1 MSLTV
6 RFYAE
11 LVELSRRRELT
22 LADGPLRSVKDVVE
36 SLGVPHPEVGL
47 LLLDGVPVG
56 FDHRVGG
63 PADDGRDRRLAV
75 FPPWRTL
82 PLPAAATPTPAPG
95 DPTRFVLDVHLGA
108 LARRLRWLGMDCW
121 YRRDADDAEL
131 AAVAVDQVRILL
143 TRDRGLLR
151 RGIVVHGYLP
161 RADDPDAQTLEV
173 VDRYGLVRH
182 LDPGSRCV
190 HCNARL
196 EAVGPDEVAE
206 VVPPRSLR
214 AFNEFA
220 RCRDCGRVFWPGSH
234 HEALQ
239 ELLARIEAA
248 GRDLG
253 RDQRP

>member
-1 MSLTV
+1 MGLTV

-56 FDHRVGG
+56 FDHQVGG

-82 PLPAAATPTPAPG
+82 PLPAAATLVPAPS

-131 AAVAVDQVRILL
+131 ARVAVDEARILL

-151 RGIVVHGYLP
+151 RRIVVHGYLP

-173 VDRYGLVRH
+173 AQRYQLTRH

-190 HCNARL
+190 HCNGRL
-196 EAVGPDEVAE
+196 EAVDGDDVAE
-206 VVPPRSLR
+206 GVPPRSR
-214 AFNEFA
+214 AAFDAFA
-220 RCRDCGRVFWPGSH
+220 RCRGCDRVFWPGSH
-234 HEALQ
+234 HDALQ
-239 ELLARIEAA
+239 ELLVRIDAA

>member
-1 MSLTV
+1 MGLTV

-63 PADDGRDRRLAV
+63 PGDDGRYRRLAV
-75 FPPWRTL
+75 FPPWRAL
-82 PLPAAATPTPAPG
+82 PLPSGVTPTPAPG

-108 LARRLRWLGMDCW
+108 LTRRLRWLGMDCW

-131 AAVAVDQVRILL
+131 ARVAVDQQRILL

-173 VDRYGLVRH
+173 VERYGLVRH

-196 EAVGPDEVAE
+196 EPVDLDEVAE
-206 VVPPRSLR
+206 VVPPRSR
-214 AFNEFA
+214 AAFDEFA
-220 RCRDCGRVFWPGSH
+220 RCGGCRRVFWPGSH
-234 HEALQ
+234 HDALSD
-239 ELLARIEAA
+239 LLARVRAT
-248 GRDLG
+248 G

>member
-1 MSLTV
+1 MGLTV

-63 PADDGRDRRLAV
+63 PTDDGRDRRLAV

-82 PLPAAATPTPAPG
+82 PLPAGVTPTPAPG

-108 LARRLRWLGMDCW
+108 LTRRLRWLGMDCW

-131 AAVAVDQVRILL
+131 ARVAVDQQRILL

-173 VDRYGLVRH
+173 VERYGLVRH

-196 EAVGPDEVAE
+196 EPVSLDEVAE
-206 VVPPRSLR
+206 VVPPRSR
-214 AFNEFA
+214 AAFDEFA
-220 RCRDCGRVFWPGSH
+220 RCGGCGRVFWPGSH
-234 HEALQ
+234 HDALSD
-239 ELLARIEAA
+239 LLARVRAT
-248 GRDLG
+248 G

>member
-1 MSLTV
+1 MGLTV

-11 LVELSRRRELT
+11 LVELSRDRELT
-22 LADGPLRSVKDVVE
+22 LPDGPLRSVKDVVE

-47 LLLDGVPVG
+47 LLLDEVPVG

-82 PLPAAATPTPAPG
+82 PLPAAATLVPAPN

-121 YRRDADDAEL
+121 YAQNADDAEL
-131 AAVAVDQVRILL
+131 AAVAVDQARILL

-151 RGIVVHGYLP
+151 RRIVAHGYLP
-161 RADDPDAQTLEV
+161 RADDPDEQTLEV
-173 VDRYGLVRH
+173 ADRYGLARH

-190 HCNARL
+190 PCNARL

-214 AFNEFA
+214 AFDVFA
-220 RCRDCGRVFWPGSH
+220 RCRGCGQVFWPGSH
-234 HEALQ
+234 HDALQ
-239 ELLARIEAA
+239 DLLTRVRA
-248 GRDLG
+248 GG
-253 RDQRP
+253 RDQGP